1 MTPGLTPAPLSRP
14 SHGAVQSQSVPSAV
28 ERIVKTVGK
37 RRMAREMA
45 LQMLYQ
51 HDLGGAEAVQIFRV
65 FDRTPYLSDNG
76 RDDGEGGAEDGRGRR
91 PARRAKGSPEEGERR
106 RREVEEAFDYARSL
120 VAGTLDHLDE
130 VNGVI
135 REQADNWRLERMPA
149 VDRNILRLAVF
160 ELLYEEDIPELVV
173 VDEAIELAK
182 KFSTDQSSR
191 FVNGLLDGLL
201 KRREL
206 PGSME

>member
-1 MTPGLTPAPLSRP
+1 MK
-14 SHGAVQSQSVPSAV
+14 V
-28 ERIVKTVGK
+28 VGK

-51 HDLGGAEAVQIFRV
+51 HDLGEAPPPQLFRV
-65 FDRTPYLSDNG
+65 FDRTPYLTESGEWAWDEK
-76 RDDGEGGAEDGRGRR
+76 DGVEAEASKTGGKKKLQER
-91 PARRAKGSPEEGERR
+91 PSEEGERR
-106 RREVEEAFDYARSL
+106 RREVEEAFEYARAL
-120 VAGTLDHLDE
+120 VEGAVDHAGEIDDL
-130 VNGVI
+130 I
-135 REQADNWRLERMPA
+135 RQQADNWRLERMPA

-160 ELLYEEDIPELVV
+160 ELLYEEDIPKLVV

-201 KRREL
+201 KKHAF
-206 PGSME
+206 PGTMK

>member
-1 MTPGLTPAPLSRP
+1 M
-14 SHGAVQSQSVPSAV
+14 
-28 ERIVKTVGK
+28 KTVGK

-51 HDLGGAEAVQIFRV
+51 HDLGGSAAAQIFGV
-65 FDRTPYLSDNG
+65 FDRSGYLTGLTGLSGN
-76 RDDGEGGAEDGRGRR
+76 GAEDEEEGAKRRR
-91 PARRAKGSPEEGERR
+91 PPQRTPEEGERR
-106 RREVEEAFDYARSL
+106 RREVDEAFEYARSL
-120 VAGTLDHLDE
+120 VEGTLGHMDE
-130 VNGVI
+130 VNRLI

-149 VDRNILRLAVF
+149 VDRNILRLAVY
-160 ELLYEEDIPELVV
+160 ELLYEADIPKLVV

-206 PGSME
+206 PGTLK